1 MKLTER
7 QIRILQ
13 LLVEGNPIDAI
24 AEHLVVKPNAIYV
37 QVSRMRAANECG
49 NNFVLTARALA
60 AGLVRG
66 VQ

>member
-24 AEHLVVKPNAIYV
+24 AEYLGVQPNAIYV
-37 QVSRMRAANECG
+37 QVSRMRGANECG
-49 NNFVLTARALA
+49 NNFQLVARALR
-60 AGLVRG
+60 AGLIRG
-66 VQ
+66 G